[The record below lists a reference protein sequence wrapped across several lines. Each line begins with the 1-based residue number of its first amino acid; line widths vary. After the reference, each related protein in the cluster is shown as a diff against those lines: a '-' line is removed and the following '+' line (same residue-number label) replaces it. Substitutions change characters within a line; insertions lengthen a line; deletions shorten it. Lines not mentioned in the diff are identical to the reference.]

1 MCGAE
6 GEAAP
11 VAAASDSGCLDH
23 ADSLAERCLPRASSL
38 SPSPSLSLSLCWSFS
53 LYLSLSLSPS
63 VCVCVSLSLSFC
75 LPTPFARPRVSERER
90 VSE

>member
-38 SPSPSLSLSLCWSFS
+38 SPSPSLSLSLS
-53 LYLSLSLSPS
+53 LLVFLSLSVPLSFS
-63 VCVCVSLSLSFC
+63 VCLCVCVSLSLFLSAHSLC
-75 LPTPFARPRVSERER
+75 TSARLRER
-90 VSE
+90 KSE